1 VWQATILST
10 DSNEATVIFPRFD
23 RYAESGFQGTSMASP
38 HVAGLAALLVSQIP
52 TITPAQNRIHHP
64 DDSEGHRSCRPRRLV
79 RVRTHSAAGRALRP
93 GHQVEERMRTP
104 LIVLVAAVVCVAPVA
119 ATRAFAG
126 QEQAPAQAAVI
137 SFAQKPPAQTTK
149 PKPKTPKLPVGFRF
163 FGAVESMSMA
173 ASSTFE
179 AQGGSS
185 MVLGFGAGAEVLN
198 IWQKLFLRVGY
209 STGSVEGTRGFVI
222 NGDFVSNGIP
232 LKLGVQNFELGAGW
246 RSYLKKH
253 PSIAWYIAGGLNI
266 GTNSQESPD
275 PEPGDND
282 SKVRQRFRRDRG
294 L

>member
-1 VWQATILST
+1 
-10 DSNEATVIFPRFD
+10 
-23 RYAESGFQGTSMASP
+23 
-38 HVAGLAALLVSQIP
+38 
-52 TITPAQNRIHHP
+52 
-64 DDSEGHRSCRPRRLV
+64 
-79 RVRTHSAAGRALRP
+79 
-93 GHQVEERMRTP
+93 MRTP
-104 LIVLVAAVVCVAPVA
+104 LIVLVAAVVCVAPGA

-126 QEQAPAQAAVI
+126 QEQAPVQAAVI
-137 SFAQKPPAQTTK
+137 SSADTDQAKPPQGGSTQKPPAQTTK

-185 MVLGFGAGAEVLN
+185 MVLGYGAGAEVLN

-209 STGSVEGTRGFVI
+209 STSSVEGTRGFVI
-222 NGDFVSNGIP
+222 EGDFVSNGVP
-232 LKLGVQNFELGAGW
+232 LKLGVQNLELGVGW
-246 RSYLKKH
+246 RSYFKKH

-282 SKVRQRFRRDRG
+282 SKSGNGFAGTVGFEFALQKKVKNPLFVGLEGAFRSVGGVLGESGGSDGFGESDLGGFSIRG
-294 L
+294 LVGMRFKK